1 MVKRVLAASTMALAG
16 AALALGLSTAPA
28 AARVFVGIG
37 IGVPVYAPPPVVVA
51 PPPVYY
57 APPPV
62 VVAPA
67 PTYVP
72 TYVQQ
77 PSASNTWYYCDNPQ
91 GYYPTVQT
99 CSSGWRPVAAH

>member
-1 MVKRVLAASTMALAG
+1 MIKRAVVAGTTALAG
-16 AALALGLSTAPA
+16 LALAFGLSTAPA
-28 AARVFVGIG
+28 AARVFVGVGIG
-37 IGVPVYAPPPVVVA
+37 IPVYAPPPVVVA

-67 PTYVP
+67 PTYVE
-72 TYVQQ
+72 Q